1 MVEIALALVALGFL
15 AMIAVEAER
24 TMNDVASLRHQIIR
38 DSKEPARP
46 GRHS

>member
-15 AMIAVEAER
+15 ALIALQAER
-24 TMNDVASLRHQIIR
+24 TMNDVAGLRQRIIR

-46 GRHS
+46 SRHG